1 VTGELAA
8 IVVVYHSGP
17 VQPLIDELGSQGVT
31 HVVVVDN
38 GASSPYARE
47 SYVGGCR
54 VNEVAFGANLGY
66 GVAIN
71 RALVLIR
78 EPIVLISN
86 PDVMPHPGA
95 ITSLVST
102 VLASEDIG
110 VVGPK
115 ILDTSGKRYPSFRRF
130 PSLWQSMW
138 HGAIGWLMPGS
149 SATRSYRMSD
159 LDPGEPV
166 VVPWLSG
173 ACLMCPRS
181 ALVAIGGFDAKYRLY
196 MEDVD
201 LCRRLLLHGYQV
213 VYQPAAVVTHVGGVS
228 SGKQRFRAIAQHHR
242 SMVAFAAPEQRSTLA
257 LLVVT
262 LGIGLRCGLSLVR
275 AGVSGSVRN

>member
-54 VNEVAFGANLGY
+54 VSEVAFGANLGY

-71 RALVLIR
+71 RALILIQ

-95 ITSLVST
+95 IASLASI
-102 VLASEDIG
+102 VLANADIG

-149 SATRSYRMSD
+149 PATRSYRMSD

-228 SGKQRFRAIAQHHR
+228 SGKQRFRSIAQHHR